1 MRGRLPLKAALAALA
16 VVVLHAAP
24 AAADPPRPT
33 DYRSTVTS
41 VTPDTGG
48 IQAEIVGGDAF
59 LQLTV
64 DGHEVVVEG
73 YGDEPYLRFR
83 KDGTVE
89 RNRRSTATY
98 LNQSRNAKVDL
109 PPQADNDAAPRWEK
123 VADGGSYSWHD
134 HRVHWMGNGK
144 PPGVQAGDV
153 VQAWTVRLS
162 VDGAPGSIK
171 GNLVLEAGVSPLP
184 WIVLGLVAAGAAVWL
199 GRKRPAEVA
208 PWAVLIAAVGSLV
221 VGFGQYRVAPAGSGV
236 NPLLI
241 IVPAFAVGAGALGAL
256 ARKRTTVA
264 PSMTLAAAAAVIGW
278 CFLRLDVLWKPVL
291 PTTLPYDLDRAITAV
306 AFALAVAGAGL
317 IVWGG
322 ALRLPRMTGAVAT
335 SGGGEPR

>member
-1 MRGRLPLKAALAALA
+1 VRRRSLGTTVAALA
-16 VVVLHAAP
+16 VIVLHAAP

-41 VTPDTGG
+41 VAPDTGG
-48 IQAEIVGGDAF
+48 VQAEIVGGDAF

-64 DGHEVVVEG
+64 DGHEVIVEG
-73 YGDEPYLRFR
+73 YSGEPYLRFR
-83 KDGTVE
+83 RDGTVE

-98 LNQSRNAKVDL
+98 LNESRNAKVDL
-109 PPQADNDAAPRWEK
+109 PPQADNDAAPVWEK

-144 PPGVQAGDV
+144 PPGVEPGDV
-153 VQAWTVRLS
+153 VQAWTVRTK
-162 VDGAPGSIK
+162 VDGAAGSIK
-171 GNLVLEAGVSPLP
+171 GDLVLEAGVSPLP
-184 WIVLGLVAAGAAVWL
+184 WIALGLVAAGIVVWF
-199 GRKRPAEVA
+199 GRRRPAAVA
-208 PWAVLIAAVGSLV
+208 PWAVLAASVGALV
-221 VGFGQYRVAPAGSGV
+221 VGTGQYRVAPAGAGV

-241 IVPAFAVGAGALGAL
+241 IVPAFAVGAAAVGAL
-256 ARKRTTVA
+256 ARRLGVA
-264 PSMTLAAAAAVIGW
+264 PALTLAAAAAVIGW

-291 PTTLPYDLDRAITAV
+291 PTTLPANLDRAVTAL

-322 ALRLPRMTGAVAT
+322 GLRLPKMTGAVAT

>member
-1 MRGRLPLKAALAALA
+1 VRGRRPRGVAFAALA

-41 VTPDTGG
+41 VTPGSDGV
-48 IQAEIVGGDAF
+48 QAEIVGGDAF

-64 DGHEVVVEG
+64 AGHEVVVQG
-73 YGDEPYLRFR
+73 YGGEPYLRFR
-83 KDGTVE
+83 RDGTVE

-98 LNQSRNAKVDL
+98 LNESRNAKVDL
-109 PPQADNDAAPRWEK
+109 PPQADNDAAPVWEK
-123 VADGGSYSWHD
+123 VADGGRYAWHD
-134 HRVHWMGNGK
+134 HRVHWMGQSR
-144 PPGVQAGDV
+144 PPDARPGDV
-153 VQAWTVRLS
+153 VQAWTVRTT

-171 GNLVLEAGVSPLP
+171 GDLVLEAGVSPLP
-184 WIVLGLVAAGAAVWL
+184 WIVLGLLGAGAVVWL
-199 GRKRPAEVA
+199 GRRRPAAVA
-208 PWAVLIAAVGSLV
+208 PRAVLLGAIGALV
-221 VGFGQYRVAPAGSGV
+221 VGAGQYRVAPAGSGV

-241 IVPAFAVGAGALGAL
+241 VVPAFAVGAGAVGAL
-256 ARKRTTVA
+256 GRSRSIA
-264 PSMTLAAAAAVIGW
+264 PAMTLAAAAAVIGW

-291 PTTLPYDLDRAITAV
+291 PTTLPYNLDRAVTAV
-306 AFALAVAGAGL
+306 AFALALAGAGL

-322 ALRLPRMTGAVAT
+322 GLSLPKMTRAVAT